1 VFKCPF
7 YADPCMRNVAST
19 TSRCGGLAVWR
30 CMKGKFRPTSAAL
43 DNDSSIFKFYQQRL
57 DKVKSWQ
64 TNLSRMI
71 RKCRKSDAVCMD
83 FLLFPLTL

>member
-1 VFKCPF
+1 
-7 YADPCMRNVAST
+7 
-19 TSRCGGLAVWR
+19 
-30 CMKGKFRPTSAAL
+30 MKGKFRPTSAAL

-71 RKCRKSDAVCMD
+71 KKCRKSDAVCMD